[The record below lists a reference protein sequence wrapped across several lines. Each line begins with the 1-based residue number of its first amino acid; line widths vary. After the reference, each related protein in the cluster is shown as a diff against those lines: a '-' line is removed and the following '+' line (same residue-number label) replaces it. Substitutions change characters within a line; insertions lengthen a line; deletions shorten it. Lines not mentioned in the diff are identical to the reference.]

1 MSKKVAVFLADGF
14 EEVEAIAPIDLLR
27 RAEIQVDTVSLTDE
41 SLVTSARKVK
51 VVADKVI
58 NEINFDKYDMLILP
72 GGPGHEN
79 YFKSQLLLDK
89 VLEFSKDTKNKK
101 VGAICAAPL
110 ILSKLG
116 ILENKK
122 AICFPACENGLLE
135 GKPILTHERVVIDG
149 NIVTSRSAGTAIDFA
164 LEIISQLLGSKKSKE
179 IKDEIVYSKK

>member
-27 RAEIQVDTVSLTDE
+27 RAEIEVDTVSLTDE
-41 SLVTSARKVK
+41 NFVQSARKVK

-58 NEINFDKYDMLILP
+58 SEIDFDKYDMLVLP
-72 GGPGHEN
+72 GGPGHTN
-79 YFKSQLLLDK
+79 HPKSQLLLDK

-110 ILSKLG
+110 ILSELG

-122 AICFPACENGLLE
+122 AICFPARESNLLA
-135 GKPILTHERVVIDG
+135 GNPILTHEKVVVDE

-164 LEIISQLLGSKKSKE
+164 LEIISQLLGNEKSRE
-179 IKDEIVYSKK
+179 VKDEIVY

>member
-27 RAEIQVDTVSLTDE
+27 RAEIEVDTVSLTDE
-41 SLVTSARKVK
+41 NFVQSARKVK

-58 NEINFDKYDMLILP
+58 SEIDYDMLVLP
-72 GGPGHEN
+72 GGPGHKN

-110 ILSKLG
+110 ILSELG

-122 AICFPACENGLLE
+122 AICFPACESNLLA
-135 GKPILTHERVVIDG
+135 GNPILTHEKVVVDG

-164 LEIISQLLGSKKSKE
+164 IEIISQLLGNEKSKE
-179 IKDEIVYSKK
+179 VKDEIVY

>member
-14 EEVEAIAPIDLLR
+14 GEVEAIAPIDLLR
-27 RAEIQVDTVSLTDE
+27 RAEIEVDIVSLTDE

-116 ILENKK
+116 ILEN
-122 AICFPACENGLLE
+122 
-135 GKPILTHERVVIDG
+135 
-149 NIVTSRSAGTAIDFA
+149 
-164 LEIISQLLGSKKSKE
+164 
-179 IKDEIVYSKK
+179 

>member
-27 RAEIQVDTVSLTDE
+27 RAEIEVDTVSLTDE
-41 SLVTSARKVK
+41 NFVQSARKVK

-58 NEINFDKYDMLILP
+58 SEIDFDKYDMLVLP
-72 GGPGHEN
+72 GGPGHKN

-101 VGAICAAPL
+101 
-110 ILSKLG
+110 
-116 ILENKK
+116 
-122 AICFPACENGLLE
+122 AICFPACESNLLA
-135 GKPILTHERVVIDG
+135 GNPILTHEKVVVDG

-164 LEIISQLLGSKKSKE
+164 LEVISQLLGNEKSKE
-179 IKDEIVYSKK
+179 VKDEIVY

>member
-27 RAEIQVDTVSLTDE
+27 RAEIEVDTVSLTDE
-41 SLVTSARKVK
+41 NFVQSARKVK

-58 NEINFDKYDMLILP
+58 SEIDFDKYDMLVLP
-72 GGPGHEN
+72 GGPGHKN

-122 AICFPACENGLLE
+122 AICFPACESNLLA
-135 GKPILTHERVVIDG
+135 GNPILTHEKVVVDG

-164 LEIISQLLGSKKSKE
+164 LEVISQLLGNEKSKE
-179 IKDEIVYSKK
+179 VKDEIVY

>member
-27 RAEIQVDTVSLTDE
+27 RAEIEVDTVSLTDE

-58 NEINFDKYDMLILP
+58 NEINFDKYDM
-72 GGPGHEN
+72 
-79 YFKSQLLLDK
+79 
-89 VLEFSKDTKNKK
+89 
-101 VGAICAAPL
+101 
-110 ILSKLG
+110 SKLG

-135 GKPILTHERVVIDG
+135 GKPILTHERVVVDG

>member
-14 EEVEAIAPIDLLR
+14 EEVEAIAPIDLLG
-27 RAEIQVDTVSLTDE
+27 RAEIEVDTVSLTDE
-41 SLVTSARKVK
+41 DFVQSEREVK

-58 NEINFDKYDMLILP
+58 SEIDFDKYDMLVLP
-72 GGPGHEN
+72 GGPGHKN

-110 ILSKLG
+110 ILSELG

-122 AICFPACENGLLE
+122 AICFPACESNLLA
-135 GKPILTHERVVIDG
+135 GNPILTHEKVVVDE

-164 LEIISQLLGSKKSKE
+164 LEIISQLLGNEKSKE
-179 IKDEIVYSKK
+179 VKDEIVY

>member
-27 RAEIQVDTVSLTDE
+27 RAEIEVDTVSLTDE

-89 VLEFSKDTKNKK
+89 VL
-101 VGAICAAPL
+101 
-110 ILSKLG
+110 G

-135 GKPILTHERVVIDG
+135 GKPILTRERVVVDG